1 MQIQNQIEIRNYEM
15 DIDYEPVQTKP
26 IRIFQIKLQTKYL
39 NFNLMLIRK

>member
-26 IRIFQIKLQTKYL
+26 TYIS
-39 NFNLMLIRK
+39 N